1 MRNHSEKRENMWI
14 IKLNY
19 KRPLLEVD
27 HWLGEHRKFLDECY
41 SKKLFIASGPRN
53 PRTGGV
59 ILARMMPREEL
70 NSLLD
75 QDPFIREGIAEF
87 ELLEFQVTKG
97 NPSLLEI

>member
-1 MRNHSEKRENMWI
+1 
-14 IKLNY
+14 
-19 KRPLLEVD
+19 
-27 HWLGEHRKFLDECY
+27 
-41 SKKLFIASGPRN
+41 
-53 PRTGGV
+53 
-59 ILARMMPREEL
+59 MMPREEL